1 MECDYCCAENQAAAI
16 NNVLKTTYILPKD
29 QCTSNSMNTFVFYKS
44 TGPDRD
50 NKLITPEQKNC
61 CTQEEFDL
69 QKSKV
74 MNRMEEVLKTVP
86 SDPGGFDQKI
96 KGMLSD
102 AKINEILLEIN
113 GMDDSIS
120 KIRNG
125 LSRLQFPIN
134 GVSREQVE
142 SALNMGIEARANAYS
157 LYINLKKQKQIEI
170 NKLNQQKQ
178 VYTIPLDPVGYTGKG
193 TSEDPW
199 KATKLTDGYPRFMN
213 DEERKKYYCRENN
226 CEIPG
231 DYFYKIVMNKVDV
244 YM

>member
-16 NNVLKTTYILPKD
+16 NDVLTSVYGLPKD
-29 QCTSNSMNTFVFYKS
+29 QCTSNSMTTCVFDKS

-61 CTQEEFDL
+61 CTQEEFDV

-86 SDPGGFDQKI
+86 SDPGGFDQK
-96 KGMLSD
+96 
-102 AKINEILLEIN
+102 
-113 GMDDSIS
+113 
-120 KIRNG
+120 
-125 LSRLQFPIN
+125 
-134 GVSREQVE
+134 
-142 SALNMGIEARANAYS
+142 
-157 LYINLKKQKQIEI
+157 I

-231 DYFYKIVMNKVDV
+231 DYFYKIVMNKVDA